1 MISPEPGLLLT
12 YNNCCC
18 NYYFFPSSYTIRMII
33 SLTLGRLLF
42 LLTGATLLFRKE
54 RAHVI
59 KGLHCCYSP
68 TCDSLL
74 RAQDKTVVHVNFGFY
89 VIVWFIRCLRGLCPC
104 LTNCC
109 LLAKSPTFIITEKC
123 QQRASGFSS
132 G

>member
-1 MISPEPGLLLT
+1 MICQESGLLLA

-33 SLTLGRLLF
+33 SLTLGKLLF
-42 LLTGATLLFRKE
+42 LLKRLFCYSGRKGLCSQ
-54 RAHVI
+54 
-59 KGLHCCYSP
+59 GLHCCYSP

-74 RAQDKTVVHVNFGFY
+74 QAQDKTVVQMNFGFY
-89 VIVWFIRCLRGLCPC
+89 VIVRFIRCLRGLCPC

-109 LLAKSPTFIITEKC
+109 LLAKSPNFIIPEKC
-123 QQRASGFSS
+123 QQRASGFTS